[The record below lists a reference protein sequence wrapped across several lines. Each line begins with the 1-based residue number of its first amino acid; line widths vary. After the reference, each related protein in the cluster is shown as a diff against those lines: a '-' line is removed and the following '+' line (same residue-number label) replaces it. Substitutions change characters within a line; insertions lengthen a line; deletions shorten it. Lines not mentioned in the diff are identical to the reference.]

1 MNKVILLGR
10 LTKDVELR
18 TTPSGMVVGKFTLAV
33 NRKKDSNG
41 EQKADFLNCTTF
53 GKSAEALSKYC
64 KKGSQ
69 LLVSDAEININNY
82 TDKEGKQRQSVDIVV
97 RSFEFIGGGNSSA
110 SKQTQ
115 PQAQA
120 QQTNNDGFMNIPS
133 GLEDELPF
141 A

>member
-1 MNKVILLGR
+1 MNKVMLLGR
-10 LTKDVELR
+10 LTKDVDLR
-18 TTPSGMVVGKFTLAV
+18 STSSGMVIGRFTLAV

-41 EQKADFLNCTTF
+41 EQKADFLNCVTF

-69 LLVSDAEININNY
+69 LLISDAEINTNNY
-82 TDKEGKQRQSVDIVV
+82 TDKEGKKRQSVDIVV
-97 RSFEFIGGGNSSA
+97 RSFEFIGGGSSA
-110 SKQTQ
+110 SKQSQ
-115 PQAQA
+115 PQAQTP
-120 QQTNNDGFMNIPS
+120 QSQDGFLNIPT

>member
-1 MNKVILLGR
+1 MNKVMLLGR
-10 LTKDVELR
+10 LTKDVELK
-18 TTPSGMVVGKFTLAV
+18 TTQSGMVVGRFTLAV

-41 EQKADFLNCTTF
+41 EQKADFLNCVTF
-53 GKSAEALSKYC
+53 GKSAETLSKYC

-69 LLVSDAEININNY
+69 LLISDSEININNY

-97 RSFEFIGGGNSSA
+97 RSFEFIGGGSA
-110 SKQTQ
+110 SKQSQ
-115 PQAQA
+115 PQAQTPQA
-120 QQTNNDGFMNIPS
+120 QDGFLNIPT

>member
-1 MNKVILLGR
+1 MNKVILFGR

-18 TTPSGMVVGKFTLAV
+18 STPSGMVVGKFTIAV

-41 EQKADFLNCTTF
+41 EQKADFFNCTVF

-64 KKGSQ
+64 SKGSQ
-69 LLVSDAEININNY
+69 LLVSDAELNINNY
-82 TDKEGKQRQSVDIVV
+82 TDKEGKQRQSIDIVV
-97 RSFEFIGGGNSSA
+97 RTFEFVGGNSGA
-110 SKQTQ
+110 SKQSQ
-115 PQAQA
+115 PQAQ
-120 QQTNNDGFMNIPS
+120 QTQNNGGFMNIPT

>member
-10 LTKDVELR
+10 LAKDVDIR
-18 TTPSGMVVGKFTLAV
+18 TTPSGMAIGKFTLAV

-41 EQKADFLNCTTF
+41 EQKADFFNCTTF

-69 LLVSDAEININNY
+69 LLISDAEININNY

-97 RSFEFIGGGNSSA
+97 RSFEFIGGGSA
-110 SKQTQ
+110 SKQAQ

-120 QQTNNDGFMNIPS
+120 PQQTNDGFLNIPS